1 MKMSEQER
9 NLYVEWL
16 SIIGIYSK
24 DFYKKMDDAEL
35 KKTYQEA
42 IEERSE

>member
-1 MKMSEQER
+1 MTQKER
-9 NLYVEWL
+9 DLYVEWL

-24 DFYKKMDDAEL
+24 TFYEKMGDAEL

>member
-1 MKMSEQER
+1 MKMSKQER
-9 NLYVEWL
+9 DLYVEWL

-24 DFYKKMDDAEL
+24 GFYKKMGDAEL
-35 KKTYQEA
+35 KKAYQEA